1 MWPKPTSPRI
11 LWNISPSAP
20 TGFYWLMRRPPS
32 LGALAVTRLPNPF
45 LGLAGAR
52 GYLPVGT
59 LLIKRVAG
67 AAGDVVCRHGAVVT
81 INRRIVAYAR
91 TADAAARLLPRWSGC
106 ARLNAAQVF
115 VLSPRPDSFDS
126 RYFGPIHRGNILGT
140 ALPLCARCTSF
151 YCDKR
156 RQPDRQEGRWRRL

>member
-126 RYFGPIHRGNILGT
+126 RYFGPLAAALLDGT
-140 ALPLCARCTSF
+140 AVALLTR
-151 YCDKR
+151 
-156 RQPDRQEGRWRRL
+156 